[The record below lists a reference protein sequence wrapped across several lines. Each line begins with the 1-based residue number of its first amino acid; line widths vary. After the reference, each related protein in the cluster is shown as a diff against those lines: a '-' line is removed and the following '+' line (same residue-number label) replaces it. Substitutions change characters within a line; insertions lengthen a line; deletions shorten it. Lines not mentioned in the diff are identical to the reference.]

1 MQYCTI
7 LGAKNMI
14 TLKNLKIEFLKK
26 YPHSELTPFLNDTPD
41 EIPEETFLELVKIW
55 LKILNKK

>member
-1 MQYCTI
+1 
-7 LGAKNMI
+7 MI
-14 TLKNLKIEFLKK
+14 ILKNLKMEFLKR
-26 YPHSELTPFLNDTPD
+26 YPHSELTPFLIDTPD